1 MKTTHMKKSI
11 LNTVL
16 FLFIFA
22 AFVACEQKTKGESA
36 IDKPTDTPKPTE
48 ITSAQ
53 QKMEEFEGLDMN
65 SFELVK
71 SLRWEES
78 IGENSKFLEVDLYLN
93 ADKMPVKIV
102 EYFSDG
108 NFAEQ
113 GERIYY
119 LDQSEVY
126 AITKRYDDWVDSNFA
141 VFNEKQVFF
150 EGGNAAAAR
159 FRSSDYAEDIV
170 NENWKNIRPENISNE
185 TVVMDLINGKGRFQ
199 THYISYIEANESL
212 FLLLGEPKEGDR
224 FVTVVKVEQPTPF
237 IKELIT
243 NSKKHKFKPIDIEFV
258 VTGGSGQPEFRVL
271 KNAKWAVI

>member
-1 MKTTHMKKSI
+1 MKK
-11 LNTVL
+11 LLLKTFL
-16 FLFIFA
+16 ALFIFG
-22 AFVACEQKTKGESA
+22 AFMACEQKTKEESV
-36 IDKPTDTPKPTE
+36 IDNPTDTPKKTE

-53 QKMEEFEGLDMN
+53 QKMEEFEGLDMS

-71 SLRWEES
+71 SLHWEES

-126 AITKRYDDWVDSNFA
+126 AITKRYDAWVDSNFA

-150 EGGNAAAAR
+150 EKGNPIDAR

-243 NSKKHKFKPIDIEFV
+243 NSKKHKFKAIDIEFAV
-258 VTGGSGQPEFRVL
+258 IGGNGQPEFRVL
-271 KNAKWAVI
+271 KNAEWAVN

>member
-1 MKTTHMKKSI
+1 MKNSI
-11 LNTVL
+11 YNILLLFVIATVVL
-16 FLFIFA
+16 TS
-22 AFVACEQKTKGESA
+22 CEQKTKGEATSA
-36 IDKPTDTPKPTE
+36 VGSDTISNNE
-48 ITSAQ
+48 ITAAQ
-53 QKMEEFEGLDMN
+53 QKMEEFEALNMA

-119 LDQSEVY
+119 LDQNEVY
-126 AITKRYDDWVDSNFA
+126 AISKRYDDWVDSSFA

-150 EGGNAAAAR
+150 EQGEAVAAR
-159 FRSSDYAEDIV
+159 YRSSDYAEDIV
-170 NENWKNIRPENISNE
+170 NENWKTIRPEKISNE

-243 NSKKHKFKPIDIEFV
+243 NSKKHKFKAIDIEFA
-258 VTGGSGQPEFRVL
+258 VTGGNGQPEFRVL
-271 KNAKWAVI
+271 KNANWTVN